1 MPLNPDK
8 LTKETQAALGAS
20 GFPTSAKNILF
31 ATAIVTH
38 LKTGVV
44 SFLPGTITGVA
55 PPAGGPISNGAGSGG
70 KILLVPSALEGLLI
84 AAFGVATPEI
94 SKFAKALSGY
104 VMSAGLVVFDVG
116 TINGAA
122 TNTPVSPGSFTGTG
136 AGGKITALQGPALA
150 ILLAAAIGKPPTSK
164 PLLDLSTAICDHI
177 KTNGVV
183 ALPTATG
190 SVSAGGGPIIA
201 GAGAGGIIS

>member
-1 MPLNPDK
+1 MPLDPDK
-8 LTKETQAALGAS
+8 LTKETQNALGAS
-20 GFPTSAKNILF
+20 SFPTSTRNILF
-31 ATAIVTH
+31 AKAIITH

-44 SFLPGTITGVA
+44 SFLPGGITGIA
-55 PPAGGPISNGAGSGG
+55 PSSGGPISDGAGSGG

-104 VMSAGLVVFDVG
+104 IMSDGIVVFDTG
-116 TINGAA
+116 TINGDA

-150 ILLAAAIGKPPTSK
+150 VLLATAIGKPPTSK

-177 KTNGVV
+177 KTNSIV

-190 SVSAGGGPIIA
+190 SVAAGGGPIIA
-201 GAGAGGIIS
+201 GAGAGGMIS